1 MASEKRTRLEI
12 FLPVR
17 TDTTDYRAVT
27 EWLAEELAL
36 ARGGSTLTT
45 PFAGLYASAA
55 VGTIIRDQI
64 QIQILFCDLDLDIA
78 NPFQITKLVTY
89 VEELRKLLM
98 ELLREEDIWIVYYP
112 VTRIR

>member
-1 MASEKRTRLEI
+1 MASEKRTRLET

-27 EWLAEELAL
+27 EWLSEELAL

-45 PFAGLYASAA
+45 PFAGLYASAS
-55 VGTIIRDQI
+55 VGTIIRD

-78 NPFQITKLVTY
+78 NPLQITKLVTY
-89 VEELRKLLM
+89 VEERRKLLM
-98 ELLREEDIWIVYYP
+98 ELLREEDVWIVYYP

>member
-1 MASEKRTRLEI
+1 VASEKRTRLEI

-27 EWLAEELAL
+27 EWLSEELAL

-45 PFAGLYASAA
+45 PFVGLYASAS

-64 QIQILFCDLDLDIA
+64 QVLFCDLDLDVD
-78 NPFQITKLVTY
+78 NPLHNTKLVAY

-98 ELLREEDIWIVYYP
+98 ELLREEDVWIVYYP

>member
-27 EWLAEELAL
+27 EWLWEELAL

-45 PFAGLYASAA
+45 PFAGLHGSALS
-55 VGTIIRDQI
+55 GTFTRDQI
-64 QIQILFCDLDLDIA
+64 QILFRDLDLDVEDPVHKT
-78 NPFQITKLVTY
+78 NRVTY
-89 VEELRKLLM
+89 IEGLRPCSWNFFVK
-98 ELLREEDIWIVYYP
+98 
-112 VTRIR
+112 RIFGLSIIRSLEFDDC